1 MNEFF
6 GTEMFGL
13 KLMLAV
19 VMLSTAIGFMW
30 SLLVNVE
37 LYKNYGIFDT
47 EEVVLVTTL
56 STFLGCMLAAYIAG
70 IKWIIS

>member
-19 VMLSTAIGFMW
+19 IMLSTAIGFMC
-30 SLLVNVE
+30 SFIINVKI
-37 LYKNYGIFDT
+37 YKTYGIFDAT
-47 EEVVLVTTL
+47 VIVLVTTL
-56 STFLGCMLAAYIAG
+56 SALLGCMLAAYIAG
-70 IKWIIS
+70 INWVIS